1 MKKQLALVCC
11 LVMCIS
17 FAACGKAK
25 SVDSY
30 ISSVQSDI
38 DTMKKSMEG
47 TGMELDVTA
56 RGNYMFYSFKLNIEA
71 DETQKTALSTAM
83 DQQASTFQ
91 QGYTDL
97 KKQVPSA
104 ESVVVE
110 YLDKNGKVIVSK
122 EYK

>member
-1 MKKQLALVCC
+1 MKKLLALVCC
-11 LVMCIS
+11 LVMCLS

-25 SVDSY
+25 SVESY
-30 ISSVQSDI
+30 ISSVQSEI
-38 DTMKKSMEG
+38 DTLKKSVDG
-47 TGMELDVTA
+47 TGMKLDVTA
-56 RGNYMFYSFKLNIEA
+56 RGNSMVYSFQYDIEL
-71 DETQKTALSTAM
+71 DETQKEALGTAM

-104 ESVVVE
+104 ESVIVE